1 MGLQIGCYVSVL
13 FSNLIDFALKLK
25 VNMKIVALWNQAA
38 LETLT
43 TAQGITNVITER
55 QGCIYIPDK

>member
-13 FSNLIDFALKLK
+13 FSNLIDSALKLK
-25 VNMKIVALWNQAA
+25 VNMKMVALWNQAA

-43 TAQGITNVITER
+43 TAQGITNVITEI